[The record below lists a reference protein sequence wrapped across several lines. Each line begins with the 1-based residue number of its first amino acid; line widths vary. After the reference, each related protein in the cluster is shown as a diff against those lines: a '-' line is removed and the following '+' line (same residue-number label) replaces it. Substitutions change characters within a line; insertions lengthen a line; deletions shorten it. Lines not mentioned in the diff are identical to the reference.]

1 MPRIVR
7 RDGRGRGHPHP
18 LRTTPSLPPRE
29 QAGGLLHS
37 ETSKRGHPAQ
47 PACVRRTPP
56 ASRSNNKCSPSPH
69 PSPQMQPPPQ
79 HSPQACAR
87 PAVAPRRGCGNKTKT
102 GTGLSV
108 ASGLHHSA
116 PPHLPSPPAPRELSR
131 GRVPTR
137 NGPQTA
143 GHPAPPFPHYPAV
156 AARGAARA
164 TRAAACWPPRTR
176 ASRLPTLLRP
186 PRRRPPPSGCWH
198 QQPHQVRD
206 LVVPTHC
213 RRSHRRRPQAQQ
225 VAGRRR

>member
-116 PPHLPSPPAPRELSR
+116 PPPPPLTPSPPRTLPRESPYEEWPPDGGSPGAPLPSLPCSR
-131 GRVPTR
+131 R
-137 NGPQTA
+137 
-143 GHPAPPFPHYPAV
+143 
-156 AARGAARA
+156 ARRSACDSRSSLL
-164 TRAAACWPPRTR
+164 AAAYARIALADAAAAAA
-176 ASRLPTLLRP
+176 ASTATVGVLAPAATP
-186 PRRRPPPSGCWH
+186 GP
-198 QQPHQVRD
+198 
-206 LVVPTHC
+206 
-213 RRSHRRRPQAQQ
+213 
-225 VAGRRR
+225 